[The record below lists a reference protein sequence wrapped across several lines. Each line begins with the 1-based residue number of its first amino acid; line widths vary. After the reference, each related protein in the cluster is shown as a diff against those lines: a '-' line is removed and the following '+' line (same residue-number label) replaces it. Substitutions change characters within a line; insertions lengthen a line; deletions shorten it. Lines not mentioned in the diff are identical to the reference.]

1 MQDLLENGFDI
12 VLTAV
17 AAEGLDKSWL
27 GRKINLDD
35 VEKLQQLNKKYGLNV
50 AGEGGEFESLVL
62 DCPLFTKK
70 ITLEK
75 IEIIEEDKNRAH
87 LVIEKAKLVQ
97 K

>member
-1 MQDLLENGFDI
+1 MLEKGFEI

-27 GRKINLDD
+27 GRKFIQKDI
-35 VEKLQQLNKKYGLNV
+35 ERLQQLNKKYGLNV
-50 AGEGGEFESLVL
+50 AGEGGETESLVL

-70 ITLEK
+70 IVLEK

-87 LVIEKAKLVQ
+87 LVIRKAKLVS